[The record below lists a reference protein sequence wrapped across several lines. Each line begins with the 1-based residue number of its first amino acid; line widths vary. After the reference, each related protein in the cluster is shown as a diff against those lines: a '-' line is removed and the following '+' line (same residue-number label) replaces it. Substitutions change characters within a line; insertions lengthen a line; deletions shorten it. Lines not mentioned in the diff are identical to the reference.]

1 LAGAAPYTVIL
12 DANVLYPALLR
23 DVLLTLAH
31 ADIYNAKWTATI
43 EQELTRALLRD
54 FPDKANLV
62 EQLAQRMREA
72 VPDCLVTGYEPL
84 VDSLQLPDADDRH
97 VLAAAVVGHADAI
110 VTFNRKDFP
119 PEVCSPFSVEVQSAD
134 EFLVNQITLQKLPAL
149 AAIRRMR
156 ERWER
161 PEVTAAELIDL
172 LAIRGLG
179 MTAACLADAVDLL

>member
-1 LAGAAPYTVIL
+1 
-12 DANVLYPALLR
+12 
-23 DVLLTLAH
+23 
-31 ADIYNAKWTATI
+31 
-43 EQELTRALLRD
+43 
-54 FPDKANLV
+54 
-62 EQLAQRMREA
+62 M
-72 VPDCLVTGYEPL
+72 
-84 VDSLQLPDADDRH
+84 
-97 VLAAAVVGHADAI
+97 
-110 VTFNRKDFP
+110 
-119 PEVCSPFSVEVQSAD
+119 QSAD